1 MQASRTAVRVASRA
15 RAPIRHN
22 VRFASTNQQAA
33 AAGGSSGLVGGIAG
47 GALVFAAGYGYYHFS
62 GAKTIVNAASNTKA
76 QIQKLTQNIQNQA
89 PEPNEALKWL
99 RSTASSYAAFIPGAK
114 SYVDTAFDDL
124 DKVHA
129 KHSDEVEE
137 IVQKVRRLE
146 RWFDFRSTS
155 YFESCLI

>member
-1 MQASRTAVRVASRA
+1 MQVSKVATRVARTSTRG
-15 RAPIRHN
+15 APLRRN
-22 VRFASTNQQAA
+22 VRFASTNQQTAA
-33 AAGGSSGLVGGIAG
+33 VTGGSSGLVGGIAG

-76 QIQKLTQNIQNQA
+76 QFQKLTQNIQSQA

-137 IVQKVRRLE
+137 IVQKVRLQ
-146 RWFDFRSTS
+146 
-155 YFESCLI
+155 LIS